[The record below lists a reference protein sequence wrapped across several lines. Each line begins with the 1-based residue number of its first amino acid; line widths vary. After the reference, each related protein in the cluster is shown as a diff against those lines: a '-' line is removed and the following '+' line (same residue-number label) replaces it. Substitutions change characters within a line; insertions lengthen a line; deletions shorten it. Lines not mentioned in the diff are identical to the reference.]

1 MKARSPSLSSPGPST
16 LFGQFLTT
24 TLIRRFLD
32 VAGCPPP
39 KGKSLH
45 TEFGP
50 LLPVPHCLNP
60 CTQGALKEL
69 LNCTQ
74 QTELNVQP
82 LGLAFLQ
89 PEGRVVWPLPASV
102 SFREK
107 LPPCFPKT
115 HRQERLAG
123 APIAP
128 EALTLNQGSPCPP
141 RRVAQGSE
149 LSGLIT
155 PSEQLNRAKEAGALP
170 VGWRSAGAA
179 EEDVGKHPTAVLA
192 ASQQCTGFP
201 AALLQSPFHCQ
212 TGDARSRLA
221 HEKPAPQCAFPPV
234 LPSTF

>member
-1 MKARSPSLSSPGPST
+1 MKARSPSLSSPGPSA

-39 KGKSLH
+39 MGKSLH

-50 LLPVPHCLNP
+50 LLSVPQCLNP
-60 CTQGALKEL
+60 CTRGVLKEL

-74 QTELNVQP
+74 QTELNVQS

-89 PEGRVVWPLPASV
+89 LEGWVVWPLPASV

-115 HRQERLAG
+115 HPQEPPAG
-123 APIAP
+123 APITP
-128 EALTLNQGSPCPP
+128 EALTLNRGSPCPP
-141 RRVAQGSE
+141 RQVAQGSE

-155 PSEQLNRAKEAGALP
+155 SSKQLNRAKEAGALP

-179 EEDVGKHPTAVLA
+179 EENVGKHPTTVSA
-192 ASQQCTGFP
+192 ALKQCTRFP
-201 AALLQSPFHCQ
+201 AALLQSPFRCQ
-212 TGDARSRLA
+212 TDDARSRLA
-221 HEKPAPQCAFPPV
+221 HEKPAPQCVLTPV